1 MSDIKAAYHK
11 FAFPVLFLSL
21 FGVLRSF
28 WKFYDD
34 KQAHQLHDVG
44 LYVSE
49 ALIFIV
55 PINLFCL
62 FMAYRYR
69 IARNK

>member
-1 MSDIKAAYHK
+1 MSNIKTVYRK
-11 FAFPVLFLSL
+11 FAFPVMFLPL
-21 FGVLRSF
+21 FGVLRSA

-34 KQAHQLHDVG
+34 KQAHQLHDAW

-62 FMAYRYR
+62 FMAYR
-69 IARNK
+69 ASRNK